1 VLTVIAE
8 DSDLQRELTSLV
20 VIMGIA
26 ALAPLI
32 LGLLR
37 LKIAEVVLLLI
48 GGMILGP
55 SFLGWIQVDPSI
67 DLVAQLGL
75 GFLFFFAGLELDPA
89 AIRGKF
95 GKLAAVG
102 WGVSLLLAGLVSF
115 VLEMLGHVDNFL
127 GFAIVLTSTAL
138 GTLLPTFR
146 DSGLLDTNFG
156 RFFLGAGA
164 WGEFGPIVAIALFLG
179 SLSMLGGA
187 ISLLAFALI
196 AFVLAKVPGWLARE
210 NVTRIVK
217 RTTLTSSQSGVRL
230 AVLFMVIL
238 LALSGLMG
246 LDVVLGAFIAGVIL
260 RRYLPSEEES
270 PLQSKV
276 EAVGFGFLIPVFFV
290 VSGANID
297 AKAVMANPWPMLVV
311 FVLLLVVRGLPQMF
325 IYRSAVPNF
334 SERASLSFYIA
345 TGLPIIVA
353 VTSVQVQAGAM
364 TSGDAAELVG
374 AGALSVLVFP
384 LLAGIFRN
392 RAHASVS

>member
-1 VLTVIAE
+1 MFTIIAE
-8 DSDLQRELTSLV
+8 DSNLQRELLSLV
-20 VIMGIA
+20 VIMAIA
-26 ALAPLI
+26 ALAPII

-37 LKIAEVVLLLI
+37 IKIAEVVLLLV
-48 GGMILGP
+48 GGMVLGP

-67 DLVAQLGL
+67 DLVAQIGL

-89 AIRGKF
+89 AIQGKF
-95 GKLAAVG
+95 GKLAAIG
-102 WGVSLLLAGLVSF
+102 WGISLLLAGLASF
-115 VLEMLGHVDNFL
+115 ALEMLGYVDNFL

-146 DSGLLDTNFG
+146 DSGLLDTPFG
-156 RFFLGAGA
+156 KLFMGAGA

-179 SLSMLGGA
+179 GLGVLGGSL
-187 ISLLAFALI
+187 SLLAFAVI
-196 AFVLAKVPGWLARE
+196 AFILAKLPRWLARQRVME
-210 NVTRIVK
+210 VVS
-217 RTTLTSSQSGVRL
+217 RTSLTSSQTGVRL

-238 LALSGLMG
+238 LALSGTMG

-260 RRYLPSEEES
+260 RRYLPPEDES

-297 AKAVMANPWPMLVV
+297 ARAVIENPLPMFVV
-311 FVLLLVVRGLPQMF
+311 FLLLLLVRGVPQFFVYRGVLPDP
-325 IYRSAVPNF
+325 RA
-334 SERASLSFYIA
+334 RASLALYIA

-353 VTSVQVQAGAM
+353 VTTVQVQAGLM
-364 TSGDAAELVG
+364 TTGDAAELVG

-384 LLAGIFRN
+384 LLAGVLRN
-392 RAHASVS
+392 RVPASH

>member
-1 VLTVIAE
+1 MLTVIAE
-8 DSDLQRELTSLV
+8 DSDIQRELTSLV

-37 LKIAEVVLLLI
+37 IKIAEVVLLLF

-55 SFLGWIQVDPSI
+55 SFLGWIQIDPSI

-95 GKLAAVG
+95 GKLAAIG

-115 VLEMLGHVDNFL
+115 ALEMLGYVDNFL

-146 DSGLLDTNFG
+146 DSGLLNTNFG
-156 RFFLGAGA
+156 KFFLGAGA

-187 ISLLAFALI
+187 ISLLAFGLI
-196 AFVLAKVPGWLARE
+196 AFVLAKVPGWLAQE
-210 NVTRIVK
+210 NVKRVVE
-217 RTTLTSSQSGVRL
+217 RTTVTSSQSGVRL

-297 AKAVMANPWPMLVV
+297 AEAVMANPWPMLVV
-311 FVLLLVVRGLPQMF
+311 FVLLLVVRGLPQMLV
-325 IYRSAVPNF
+325 YRSVLPNVND
-334 SERASLSFYIA
+334 RASLSLYIA

-353 VTSVQVQAGAM
+353 VTSVQVQAGTM
-364 TSGDAAELVG
+364 TTGDAAELVG

-392 RAHASVS
+392 RVRASVQ